1 MDKMNELLSRIHKV
15 FKIVLRDDDIE
26 ITETTCSDDVNGWNS
41 LQHINILAMLEE
53 EFQIEFTADQIA
65 SMESVGDMLRV
76 IKSLL

>member
-1 MDKMNELLSRIHKV
+1 MNELLSRIHKV

>member
-65 SMESVGDMLRV
+65 SMESVADMLRV